1 MPLTKSEF
9 DRWKA
14 QADEASVQMADT
26 PAIHE
31 LALIYRDGFLRIM
44 QGPSGLG
51 PVETRALYEM
61 LRAWYGED
69 AQKPVPVSAVANEL
83 IEAAVSWRINCDN
96 EHVGCS
102 ELPRV
107 RRAVDAYL
115 AEQTEKEKTQ

>member
-1 MPLTKSEF
+1 MALTKSEF

-14 QADEASVQMADT
+14 QADEASAQMADT

-61 LRAWYGED
+61 LDHWYGERRMTEK
-69 AQKPVPVSAVANEL
+69 AKAV
-83 IEAAVSWRINCDN
+83 IEAADALRNS
-96 EHVGCS
+96 VGPVDEAACRT
-102 ELPRV
+102 ELTD
-107 RRAVDAYL
+107 AVDAYR
-115 AEQTEKEKTQ
+115 AEQKQ